1 MATAPEATS
10 TTEVPGDDVTVT
22 IRAEHIDAEDGH
34 CWMTVLPELAS
45 GDTAAN
51 PRVSP
56 ARLFENG
63 TPLGPAHASH
73 ADIRAR
79 GGGLFSHWGDVLYF
93 STSDNTDPRTKGRE
107 YTIRGLPRE
116 GEIPLRHTLGG
127 SEVEPSF
134 TGQSFIDRAL
144 LDEMHRHAESS
155 GKSSWGTRNILHAF
169 ILSLRPKAVLEIGAH
184 IGSASVV
191 MAAALKATGSGQLY
205 CVEPDDAF
213 FRLLVEFVSKAGVS
227 DFVTPLQMF
236 STAPELRSRLPEKIE
251 IIYLDA
257 NHSYSS
263 AAHDIALSDQLLA
276 ENGLLFLD
284 DVGPVMSPRLDPE
297 GRGGVRQALLDFA
310 KHRPDLHVMFMEPP
324 MWFNPC
330 GLAIVC
336 KQRVGHSPHA
346 LRNLFGWLRS

>member
-10 TTEVPGDDVTVT
+10 ATEVPGDDVTVT

-45 GDTAAN
+45 GDTAVN
-51 PRVSP
+51 PRASP

-63 TPLGPAHASH
+63 TPLGPAHTSH
-73 ADIRAR
+73 AEIRAR
-79 GGGLFSHWGDVLYF
+79 GGGRFSHWGDVLYF
-93 STSDNTDPRTKGRE
+93 STSDNADPRTGGRE
-107 YTIRGLPRE
+107 YTIRGMRRE

-127 SEVEPSF
+127 SEVVPSF
-134 TGQSFIDRAL
+134 TGESAIDRAL
-144 LDEMHRHAESS
+144 LDEIHRHAESS

-191 MAAALKATGSGQLY
+191 MAAALKATGSGRLY
-205 CVEPDDAF
+205 CVEPNDAYF
-213 FRLLVEFVSKAGVS
+213 QLLVDFVGRAGVS

-257 NHSYSS
+257 NHSYSN

-324 MWFNPC
+324 MWFSPC
-330 GLAIVC
+330 GLGIVC
-336 KQRVGHSPHA
+336 KQRVGHSPHG
-346 LRNLFGWLRS
+346 LGNLFGWLRS